1 MAITRIPYRYPGKTA
16 LHSQNAPRLRT
27 IPISVSPLEI
37 YVPPLHRAPQTKFH
51 SIPVKSLCM
60 ILLFLRHGH
69 IGLCSA
75 RKGLYRIGI
84 SLYMI
89 YDSISSVFRACIC
102 KQSVINFCLN
112 GQSCSR
118 ARSLQSLPFCQRGIF
133 SQPFCLTALQSDAK
147 KSGKRNRKVFRRL

>member
-1 MAITRIPYRYPGKTA
+1 MTITRIPYRYPGKTA

-60 ILLFLRHGH
+60 ILLFLRHGY

-75 RKGLYRIGI
+75 RKSLYRIGI

-118 ARSLQSLPFCQRGIF
+118 ACLFLAVSPLLSMWHFFAAFLPNRFSKRCQKKR
-133 SQPFCLTALQSDAK
+133 QAK
-147 KSGKRNRKVFRRL
+147 P